1 MKCRE
6 IKRVVP
12 DMLTAFRCIAAVL
25 MLLFDFASLLFYILY
40 FLCGLTDMLDGF
52 AARKLGVQT
61 RHGAVFDSA
70 ADVIFAF
77 CTALKLILCV
87 KFERYVL
94 LAAAFICI
102 VKLFSFIYV
111 HFCLKKNMILHT
123 VPNKAA
129 GFLVFVTVPLLN
141 TGLKDIFVIITCI
154 FSLYAAFYELYLNT
168 DG

>member
-1 MKCRE
+1 MRCRE
-6 IKRVVP
+6 IKRSIP
-12 DMLTAFRCIAAVL
+12 DMFTAFRCFAAVL
-25 MLLFDFASLLFYILY
+25 MLFFDFASPLFYILY

-61 RHGAVFDSA
+61 RYGEVFDST
-70 ADVIFAF
+70 ADVIFAV

-94 LAAAFICI
+94 PVAGFICI

-111 HFCLKKNMILHT
+111 HFCLRKKMILHT
-123 VPNKAA
+123 VSNKAA
-129 GFLVFVTVPLLN
+129 GFLVFVSVPLLN

-154 FSLYAAFYELYLNT
+154 FSLYAAFNELYLNT
-168 DG
+168 E